1 LSITGGGGVAAAA
14 TTTTTTKTTTTNNNN
29 QMHIMVDDSY
39 LILFHKYYN
48 VVEHESILSKLL
60 FVQQHNN
67 DSQQQNN
74 ETRKDSYIANDCVHV
89 INRDNVATK
98 SYPSDFALIRLQSHC
113 NKHRILDTLRKSQHV
128 IKYVTTNSRMNIQ
141 LLSRGGSCLKDDV
154 APLFSHLKPGRAQT
168 TWSRKLFQTTA
179 TSADE
184 MMDNNIGGSRS
195 SLATNIAFQ
204 VNELWEKGI
213 TGKGVHIAIF
223 DTGLCSKA
231 YGFKYIDEQINYTYE
246 DTPYDSHGHGTFV
259 ASVIAGNCTNRQQCC
274 TNMRG
279 LAPDS
284 HLHIFKVFTKEQ
296 ISYTS
301 WFLDAFN
308 YALQKRINILN
319 LSIGGPDYMDMPFVD
334 KIRELA
340 ANNIIIVSAIGNDG
354 PLYGTLNNPADLS
367 FVFGIGAIDHATMRV
382 ASFSSRGMSTYE
394 LSMGGYGRMKPD
406 LVTFGSR
413 VLGHNRNIDDQTA
426 DKCQS
431 LSGTSV
437 ASPVAT
443 GVIALLLSASYN
455 IVQSADKSCFRFPE
469 LERQSLIN
477 PSSIKQILVQ
487 SAQRLPHH
495 NMFEQGSGKIDLLRA
510 FKLLVDEHKE
520 YYACKNPQ
528 ISTFNNND
536 EWDTRDMIVDEDW
549 PRVTLHPSSLD
560 FTQCPYTWP
569 FCAQPL
575 YYSQMPT
582 VVNITILNGISQ
594 YGQIIDQPEFIPDDE
609 PSKLIHVDF
618 TYSKVLKI
626 WTGYL
631 ALHISVEKLGRFYS
645 GTVSGKVKLTV
656 RGKPLGYNIERQQTV
671 YLPIR
676 MNVIPTPPRAKRLLW
691 DQYHQLIYPSASYV
705 PKDDLTDFVEPEMSH
720 NIVDW
725 NGDHPH
731 TNFLELFNKLIRK
744 GYYIEVLNSG
754 DWTTF
759 DAKNYG
765 ALLIVDPEDEIMEW
779 EARKLQTDIEKLG
792 LSVVIFADWYNEYV
806 IRRLK
811 FLDDNTQSIWVPITG
826 GSNIPALN
834 GFLHRFGI
842 MLGDIIFTGPF
853 SIPSATSSSTVSK
866 ETFTN
871 SISLLSS
878 SIITHFPLNGELL
891 FANVSN
897 ETPRLLSR
905 DKEHRKLPMRV
916 YNVPILGLYKVPSPI
931 SQNKDKKRNT
941 NSNGSRGIES
951 GKIAIFT
958 DSNCLDM
965 ASKLTPSQM
974 CLWLMED
981 ILAYTNFGKRVKWMD
996 KDMIQLSKQSYIY
1009 TRGKDKMASTGYSRP
1024 IPKRLDE
1031 SPLYKYSRQ
1040 PLQKYGN
1047 QVATFNISQWYGN
1060 YSTFFGDELVESVN
1074 EDVNSPVVSITAR
1087 VRIITPIMIVFILM
1101 LMLVYMSFTRKNM
1114 RVFPQGTE
1122 SDVRPHAV

>member
-1 LSITGGGGVAAAA
+1 MDTMI
-14 TTTTTTKTTTTNNNN
+14 
-29 QMHIMVDDSY
+29 DDSY
-39 LILFHKYYN
+39 LILFHKYYG
-48 VVEHESILSKLL
+48 VIEHESIISKLL
-60 FVQQHNN
+60 LVQQQQQQHNN
-67 DSQQQNN
+67 DSQHEIRQ
-74 ETRKDSYIANDCVHV
+74 DSYMSNKCVHV
-89 INRDNVATK
+89 INRNNIATQL
-98 SYPSDFALIRLQSHC
+98 YPSDFALIRLQPHC
-113 NKHRILDTLRKSQHV
+113 NKHRILDTLRKNQHV
-128 IKYVTTNSRMNIQ
+128 IKYIAPNSRMNIQ
-141 LLSRGGSCLKDDV
+141 LLSSDGSCSENDV
-154 APLFSHLKPGRAQT
+154 TPLFSRMKPGRAQT
-168 TWSRKLFQTTA
+168 TWSRKLFQTTTA
-179 TSADE
+179 SADDL
-184 MMDNNIGGSRS
+184 MDNNLRGSSS

-204 VNELWEKGI
+204 VNELWEKGV
-213 TGKGVHIAIF
+213 TGKGVHIALF
-223 DTGLCSKA
+223 DTGLCSKN
-231 YGFKYIDEQINYTYE
+231 YGFKYIEEQINYTYE
-246 DTPYDSHGHGTFV
+246 DTPYDIHSHGTFV

-274 TNMRG
+274 TNMKG

-296 ISYTS
+296 VSYTS

-308 YALQKRINILN
+308 YVLQKRINILN

-367 FVFGIGAIDHATMRV
+367 FVFGIGAIDHATMTV
-382 ASFSSRGMSTYE
+382 ARFSSRGMSIYE

-406 LVTFGSR
+406 LVTFGNG
-413 VLGHNRNIDDQTA
+413 VLGHNCNTEKQTA
-426 DKCQS
+426 EKCQS

-437 ASPVAT
+437 ASPIAT

-455 IVQSADKSCFRFPE
+455 IVQSDGKNCFRFPG
-469 LERQSLIN
+469 LERQNLVN
-477 PSSIKQILVQ
+477 PSSIKQILIQ
-487 SAQRLPHH
+487 SAQRLPNH
-495 NMFEQGSGKIDLLRA
+495 NMFEQGSGNIDLLRA

-528 ISTFNNND
+528 MGVVNNND
-536 EWDTRDMIVDEDW
+536 EEEAREVIVNEGW
-549 PRVTLHPSSLD
+549 PRVTLHPSSLN
-560 FTQCPYTWP
+560 FTDCPYTWP

-582 VVNITILNGISQ
+582 IVNITILNGISQ
-594 YGQIIDQPEFIPDDE
+594 YGEIIGQPEFIPDDE
-609 PSKLIHVDF
+609 SSKLIHVNF
-618 TYSKVLKI
+618 TYSKILKI

-631 ALHISVEKLGRFYS
+631 ALHISVQKLGRFYS

-656 RGKPLGYNIERQQTV
+656 RGKALGYNLERQQTV

-705 PKDDLTDFVEPEMSH
+705 PKDDLTGFVEPEMGH
-720 NIVDW
+720 NVVDW

-779 EARKLQTDIEKLG
+779 EARKLQIDIEKLG

-842 MLGDIIFTGPF
+842 MLGDTIFNGAFT
-853 SIPSATSSSTVSK
+853 IPSATSSSTVSK
-866 ETFTN
+866 EASSN

-878 SIITHFPLNGELL
+878 SIITHFPLKGELL

-916 YNVPILGLYKVPSPI
+916 YNVPILGLYKVPSSS
-931 SQNKDKKRNT
+931 SQNKDKKRDT

-965 ASKLTPSQM
+965 ASKLPLSQM

-981 ILAYTNFGKRVKWMD
+981 ILAYTNFGKRAKWMD
-996 KDMIQLSKQSYIY
+996 KEMIQLTKQNYIY
-1009 TRGKDKMASTGYSRP
+1009 TRGKDKVASAGFSRL

-1047 QVATFNISQWYGN
+1047 QVATFNISQWYGS
-1060 YSTFFGDELVESVN
+1060 YSTFFSDEFMESMN
-1074 EDVNSPVVSITAR
+1074 EEVNSPVVGITAR
-1087 VRIITPIMIVFILM
+1087 VRIIAPIMIVFILM
-1101 LMLVYMSFTRKNM
+1101 LMLVYMSFARKNI
-1114 RVFPQGTE
+1114 RVFPQVAE